1 MSTTESKSIFSR
13 IISYIT
19 SWFMYIVQA
28 IYSLYKDELERQSR
42 DETDYKKWKLYEE
55 IQRNQEQPQQYD
67 EESVLGGTCPST
79 STVSIQELKSSSEK
93 EDETT
98 KIAIEEDKKTTT
110 SPIKQ
115 EIPVTSS
122 VTEKVVEKE
131 ESPMVVIIK
140 PKVVISEPTPIVE
153 KKPVEQDNKPV
164 ITKPI
169 NPIIEETKKIP
180 NETVIQSSPPKPVK
194 EPVAATTKI
203 TPKSTSNSTNNV
215 ATQPTTTATPEK
227 QSKPAEI
234 SGLIGERLK
243 MKKFRNFSGNA
254 YNSLIKPS
262 SKEDA
267 NNKKEV
273 TSSTITTPVAS
284 TQEVI
289 QQSNNQLIQRKLSS
303 KPKKVS
309 RRPSQQTIKHSDI
322 LAKLEEEATIDLPD
336 VEKFKEL
343 EEFSQLEK
351 KVGLENAIKQ
361 TKEKKSTTAPPPPP
375 LSQVVNVNTN
385 DASPSKT
392 KSAKVTLDAI
402 LNAKG
407 SLRKTTEEWK

>member
-1 MSTTESKSIFSR
+1 MCIV
-13 IISYIT
+13 IT
-19 SWFMYIVQA
+19 SCLFAVVVHVIKTYDNI
-28 IYSLYKDELERQSR
+28 LTFLGYKLHCIFKKHKTELLL
-42 DETDYKKWKLYEE
+42 KLTW
-55 IQRNQEQPQQYD
+55 NQLEQ
-67 EESVLGGTCPST
+67 
-79 STVSIQELKSSSEK
+79 
-93 EDETT
+93 
-98 KIAIEEDKKTTT
+98 
-110 SPIKQ
+110 
-115 EIPVTSS
+115 
-122 VTEKVVEKE
+122 

-153 KKPVEQDNKPV
+153 KKPAEQDNKPV

-180 NETVIQSSPPKPVK
+180 NETVIQSPPKPVK
-194 EPVAATTKI
+194 EPVATTKL
-203 TPKSTSNSTNNV
+203 TPKST
-215 ATQPTTTATPEK
+215 K
-227 QSKPAEI
+227 
-234 SGLIGERLK
+234 
-243 MKKFRNFSGNA
+243 NFSGNA

-351 KVGLENAIKQ
+351 EVGLENAIKQ

-375 LSQVVNVNTN
+375 LSQVVNVNAN
-385 DASPSKT
+385 GASPSNT
-392 KSAKVTLDAI
+392 KSAKVTLY
-402 LNAKG
+402 
-407 SLRKTTEEWK
+407 